1 MKIKLFVGLQFVSN
15 FYSKTKLEA
24 AVVRAVNQVEKE
36 VSARYPNNHY
46 DLIYHI
52 FDIDSGK
59 QLKTSLKEII
69 SNSDICLFE
78 LSEKNLNVYFELG
91 VSFALEKKI
100 IYLLNES
107 VDINK
112 MPSDLDGTFYARYK
126 HEDELA
132 VIIANEIYEK
142 TLSYISKTNILS
154 SVFDLRVKEKVNIIC
169 PEIPANIRPDYSIEN
184 AKDYAR
190 IAKFGDPDTLWNITI
205 HIARSFPKI
214 KIFENVATELM
225 PHDLFSNDLICI
237 GGPGWN
243 PITKSILE
251 HRNVPLKYGSNGD
264 KVQEFY
270 IKNESN
276 KKKLTTEW
284 SKDGHVIKDI
294 GVFAK
299 LPSPSPTHDVYLING
314 IQTYGVLGVAL
325 SLTVDHFKLKN
336 IEKIQSLLGHK
347 YTYYIAIFELDVVRD
362 NVYNVFPTSLKN
374 ENFIIYDQETSEYI
388 PVKQ

>member
-1 MKIKLFVGLQFVSN
+1 MKIKLFVGLQFVSH

-24 AVVRAVNQVEKE
+24 AVVRAVKQVQKE
-36 VSARYPNNHY
+36 VSARYPSNHY
-46 DLIYHI
+46 ELIYQI

-59 QLKTSLKEII
+59 QLKTSLNDII
-69 SNSDICLFE
+69 SDSDICLFE

-100 IYLLNES
+100 IYLLHEN
-107 VDINK
+107 VDISK
-112 MPSDLDGTFYARYK
+112 MPSDLDGTFYAQYK

-132 VIIANEIYEK
+132 VVIADEIYEK
-142 TLSYISKTNILS
+142 TLSYIGKTNKLS
-154 SVFDLRVKEKVNIIC
+154 SVFDLSIKDKVNIIC
-169 PEIPANIRPDYSIEN
+169 PEIPADIRPKYSIKN
-184 AKDYAR
+184 SKDYAR
-190 IAKFGDPDTLWNITI
+190 IAKFGDPDTLWNTAM
-205 HIARSFPKI
+205 HIARCFPKI

-225 PHDLFSNDLICI
+225 PHDLYSNDLICI

-251 HRNVPLKYGSNGD
+251 YRNVPLKYGKNGD
-264 KVQEFY
+264 KTQEFY
-270 IKNESN
+270 IENQLNN
-276 KKKLTTEW
+276 KKLKTEW
-284 SKDGHVIKDI
+284 SEDGHVTKDI

-325 SLTVDHFKLKN
+325 SLTLEHFKNEN

-347 YTYYIAIFELDVVRD
+347 YTYFIAIFELDVVQD
-362 NVYNVFPTSLKN
+362 NVYNVFPTSIKN
-374 ENFIIYDQETSEYI
+374 ENFIIYDQKTSEYI
-388 PVKQ
+388 PTKQ